1 MERLSGSRRT
11 FIKTVGLLTV
21 SAGLLWRYLTPRSAE
36 RRNLVVKV
44 SSADVPVEGALVY
57 REARVAVMRAE
68 KTVYALG
75 LVCTHLGCTVTVTDD
90 GLSCPC
96 HGSRFDRQGRV
107 VKGPADRPLQR
118 MTVVE
123 RDGMIEVYRL

>member
-1 MERLSGSRRT
+1 MEKVSQSRRT
-11 FIKTVGLLTV
+11 FITTIALGIA
-21 SAGLLWRYLTPRSAE
+21 SAGMLWRYLTPRTAE
-36 RRNLVVKV
+36 RRNLIVTTGR
-44 SSADVPVEGALVY
+44 AAVPAEGALVY
-57 REARVAVMRAE
+57 REEGVAIMRE
-68 KTVYALG
+68 GETVYALG

-107 VKGPADRPLQR
+107 LKGPADRPLPR
-118 MTVVE
+118 MVIEE